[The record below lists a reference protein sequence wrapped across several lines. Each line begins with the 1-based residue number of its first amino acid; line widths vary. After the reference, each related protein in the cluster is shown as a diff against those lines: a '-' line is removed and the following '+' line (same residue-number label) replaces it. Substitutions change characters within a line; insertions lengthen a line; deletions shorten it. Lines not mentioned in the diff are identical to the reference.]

1 MTKTTDLLRKKLRKW
16 RNRTARRLLNT
27 RIGREMLVASISP
40 RVLTMTADCGDHV
53 MTFSPHDYVG
63 RKIYRKGHFER
74 DHVER
79 LLKILKEKSL
89 LGDGKVLLELGGNI
103 GTQTIYFA
111 LARAFR
117 HILSVEPDPRNFE
130 LLQTNVAQNGLGAQI
145 TAVNCAAGETEG
157 EIAFFQHQANFGKSS
172 AIRQSASDRE
182 IRVPVRPVGAIL
194 GGAGFSED
202 TVGLVWMDIEGY
214 EPVACRSMQALMA
227 RRVPL
232 YMEFSPTFYGL
243 EGTIAFVAELAR
255 HYEDCI
261 IFREDEQ
268 IAMKVEDIPVDEE
281 QFDLFL
287 FP

>member
-27 RIGREMLVASISP
+27 RVGREMLVASISP
-40 RVLTMTADCGDHV
+40 RVITMTADCGDHV

-79 LLKILKEKSL
+79 LLGILKQRSL
-89 LGDGKVLLELGGNI
+89 LDADKVLLELGGNI

-111 LARAFR
+111 LAKAFR
-117 HILSVEPDPRNFE
+117 HIVSVEPDPRNFE
-130 LLQTNVAQNGLGAQI
+130 MLETNLAQNDLKAQV
-145 TAVNCAAGETEG
+145 TAVLCAAGETEG

-172 AIRQSASDRE
+172 AIRQSESDRE
-182 IRVPVRPVGAIL
+182 IKVPVRPVGAIL
-194 GGAGFSED
+194 RNAGFSEED
-202 TVGLVWMDIEGY
+202 VGLVWMDIEGY

-232 YMEFSPTFYGL
+232 YMEFSPTFYGR
-243 EGTIAFVAELAR
+243 EGTIAFAAELAR
-255 HYEDCI
+255 HYEHCI
-261 IFREDEQ
+261 VFREDEQ
-268 IAMKVEDIPVDEE
+268 EEMKVKDIPLGEE

-287 FP
+287 MP